1 MEEILNNAK
10 ELRKNQTEQ
19 EKRLWHELRNRRF
32 FNLKFK
38 RQVPIGNYIVDFL
51 CVEKMLIIELDGGQ
65 HNFDKN
71 VSYDN
76 QRTMFLE
83 GLGYKVL
90 RFWNNDINENLEG
103 VLQQIAMTAQVL

>member
-1 MEEILNNAK
+1 MEEILKNAK
-10 ELRKNQTEQ
+10 ELRKNQTNQ
-19 EKRLWHELRNRRF
+19 EKKLWYELRNRRF
-32 FNLKFK
+32 FDLKFK
-38 RQVPIGNYIVDFL
+38 RQVPIGNYVVDFL

-71 VSYDN
+71 VVYDK
-76 QRTMFLE
+76 QRTIFLE

-103 VLQQIAMTAQVL
+103 VPTN